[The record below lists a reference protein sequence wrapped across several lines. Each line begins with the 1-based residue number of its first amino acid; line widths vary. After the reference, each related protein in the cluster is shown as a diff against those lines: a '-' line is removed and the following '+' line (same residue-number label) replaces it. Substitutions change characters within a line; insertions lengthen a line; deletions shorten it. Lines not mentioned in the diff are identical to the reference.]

1 MVRNKLLMNSS
12 AFSYLSLINFSH
24 LYNWSVQYAQRKYT
38 LNNDLYDLVPIN
50 EFLTRVKEPVT
61 VEDNLN
67 YKRVSIR
74 LYNAGIG
81 LRDIEKGIN
90 IGTKK
95 QFRVHTGQFLLS
107 KIDARNG
114 AFGVVPEICDNAIIT
129 GNFWTFDVNYEK
141 VNPYFLTLV
150 MTSDFFI
157 KLSEQC
163 SNGTTNRHYLQE
175 NLFLDMKIPLP
186 PLEKQKE
193 IVDRYNAKIKLA
205 EEQEKEA
212 QNLEQEIESYLF
224 KTLDINIINFDTNTN
239 NNFSFIQTINFK
251 NLKAW
256 SFEKNLKDRFEYTA
270 RYKLYNLDNL
280 CIKIT
285 DGTHQTPKYVNKEGI
300 PFLSAK
306 DVTTQK
312 INWENIKYIPT
323 ELHSTLCKRV
333 RPQLNDILLAKNG
346 TTGVAAIVDKNIE
359 FSIYVSL
366 ALLRVNNRIIR
377 PNYLLFMINSKIAK
391 MQFNKKLIGIG
402 VPNLHLSEIKTTK
415 IPIPPL
421 EIQDKIICK
430 INEIKAKIENLNN
443 LAEQNRQLAQEEFE
457 KELFE

>member
-1 MVRNKLLMNSS
+1 MSNS

-193 IVDRYNAKIKLA
+193 IVDRYNEKIKLA

-212 QNLEQEIESYLF
+212 QNLEEMIEQYICSELKIVNTSPKVSNEFKISFVNYKDLSRWGVEFLKNNLSSKDFLKSLVYPMKKLGTLVAINPDNDFSKLDENLEMTFLPMASISDKFGEIVYAEKGKNGDSNGYTKF
-224 KTLDINIINFDTNTN
+224 KEGDLLWAKITPCMQNGKSAIA
-239 NNFSFIQTINFK
+239 K
-251 NLKAW
+251 NLINNRGYG
-256 SFEKNLKDRFEYTA
+256 STEFYVIRNKNENE
-270 RYKLYNLDNL
+270 LYFD
-280 CIKIT
+280 
-285 DGTHQTPKYVNKEGI
+285 
-300 PFLSAK
+300 
-306 DVTTQK
+306 
-312 INWENIKYIPT
+312 YIY
-323 ELHSTLCKRV
+323 H
-333 RPQLNDILLAKNG
+333 
-346 TTGVAAIVDKNIE
+346 
-359 FSIYVSL
+359 
-366 ALLRVNNRIIR
+366 LLRTKIIR
-377 PNYLLFMINSKIAK
+377 ETATKYFTGSSG
-391 MQFNKKLIGIG
+391 QQR
-402 VPNLHLSEIKTTK
+402 VPKSFL
-415 IPIPPL
+415 
-421 EIQDKIICK
+421 
-430 INEIKAKIENLNN
+430 ENLSIP
-443 LAEQNRQLAQEEFE
+443 LPDFYKQKQISDELYKIKHKIKELTYTAEQNRQLAQEEFE